1 MAELLTIARPY
12 AEAAFKLA
20 TDTSANAGGDVSKS
34 LASWS
39 DALGRLSS
47 VVSRP
52 ELQALLGNPKV
63 SSAQLVTLV
72 GEASGSITE
81 HQRNFLTVLANQE
94 RLTTLPGVVTHF
106 TELRNKHEATI
117 EAEIT
122 SAFPVSDEQLKS
134 IVATLTSKYGKKITA
149 TVKVDNSLIG
159 GVSIRVGDE
168 VTDVSVRGKLA
179 QLKASLVS

>member
-20 TDTSANAGGDVSKS
+20 TDASLGADTTKS

-39 DALGRLSS
+39 DALGRLST
-47 VVSRP
+47 VVTRP

-72 GEASGSITE
+72 GEAAGSISE
-81 HQRNFLTVLANQE
+81 HQRNFLTLLSNQE
-94 RLTTLPGVVTHF
+94 RLTTLPSVVTHF
-106 TELRNKHEATI
+106 AVLRNKHEATL

-179 QLKASLVS
+179 QLKASLVA